1 MEAVAANLTR
11 QVRRYWH
18 QNGAVRAGRSRGCS
32 EAAPVDRGEAL
43 SRDAMATELHSRQVI
58 RARMTEG
65 QAAELKLL
73 RTVGK
78 GTWVLAGIA
87 SIALCVLVLLV
98 DALFFLMSY
107 TQPVDTYTG
116 QDWDQAMSWVLLG
129 MLVAASALAVVV
141 VRLPARYRR
150 LRAAARSGGHGVKE
164 WLARQQ
170 VWRLARILM
179 GFNCP
184 IMIVAAVLAALVAI
198 ATSFHNA
205 PAGALL
211 WAAAGGVITAALA
224 TAVEVFLLHYG
235 ILHRKTRAQSV
246 G

>member
-1 MEAVAANLTR
+1 
-11 QVRRYWH
+11 
-18 QNGAVRAGRSRGCS
+18 
-32 EAAPVDRGEAL
+32 
-43 SRDAMATELHSRQVI
+43 MATELHSRQVI
-58 RARMTEG
+58 RAHTTEG

-87 SIALCVLVLLV
+87 SIALWVLVLLV
-98 DALFFLMSY
+98 DGLDFLMSY
-107 TQPVDTYTG
+107 TQPVGTYTG
-116 QDWDQAMSWVLLG
+116 QDGDRDAFWVLLG

-141 VRLPARYRR
+141 VRLPARYQR
-150 LRAAARSGGHGVKE
+150 LRASARSGGHGVRE
-164 WLARQQ
+164 WLAHQQ
-170 VWRLARILM
+170 GWWLARMLT

-184 IMIVAAVLAALVAI
+184 IMIVAAVLVALVAT

-211 WAAAGGVITAALA
+211 WAAAGGAITAAMT
-224 TAVEVFLLHYG
+224 TAAEVFLLRYG
-235 ILHRKTRAQSV
+235 MLHRKTRAQSL